1 MFATSLIIHTYPL
14 RCMARVEQRTH
25 RLSDSHAWPMSSI
38 RVTRVSVALSFLLFI
53 STACGCAPNETAQQ
67 RKEREDKTHDE
78 VAKATNRAKP
88 EIQAAGRELGRAADE
103 AAREA
108 RAFAE
113 GVRQGWVQGGHDV
126 VNLNSASES
135 ELTELPDISSATAR
149 RIISSRP
156 YHEPPDLITKHVV
169 SGVQYAKIKDIVT
182 TE

>member
-1 MFATSLIIHTYPL
+1 MKSERMTRVATALSCLLIISAT
-14 RCMARVEQRTH
+14 
-25 RLSDSHAWPMSSI
+25 
-38 RVTRVSVALSFLLFI
+38 
-53 STACGCAPNETAQQ
+53 CGCAPNETAQQ
-67 RKEREDKTHDE
+67 RKERADKTRDE

-113 GVRQGWVQGGHDV
+113 GVRQGWVQGGHKV

-135 ELTELPDISSATAR
+135 ELTELPDISNVTAR
-149 RIISSRP
+149 RIIRNRP
-156 YHEPPDLITKHVV
+156 YHEPADLITKHVV
-169 SGVQYAKIKDIVT
+169 SDGQYAKIKVIVT